1 MLFMKGSPDAPR
13 CGFSNKIVK
22 ILRDNDIFFA
32 SFDILSDN
40 EVREGL
46 KKYSDWPT
54 YPQLYANGELI
65 GGLDI
70 VNEMIKSNPNLKE
83 QLNLTTD
90 MNSSSSTAFASTSIE
105 DKLKSLIN
113 RAPVMVFMK
122 GSKDAPKCGFSQ
134 RLVALLIQES
144 IDFQTFDILEDNEV
158 REELKRFSDWPTYP
172 QLYVRGELIGGL
184 DIVLEMKESGGS
196 LKDQLKL

>member
-1 MLFMKGSPDAPR
+1 MKGSPDAPR

-134 RLVALLIQES
+134 RMVALLIQES

>member
-134 RLVALLIQES
+134 RMVALLIQES

>member
-1 MLFMKGSPDAPR
+1 
-13 CGFSNKIVK
+13 
-22 ILRDNDIFFA
+22 
-32 SFDILSDN
+32 
-40 EVREGL
+40 
-46 KKYSDWPT
+46 
-54 YPQLYANGELI
+54 
-65 GGLDI
+65 
-70 VNEMIKSNPNLKE
+70 
-83 QLNLTTD
+83 

-172 QLYVRGELIGGL
+172 QLY
-184 DIVLEMKESGGS
+184 
-196 LKDQLKL
+196 